1 MWDIGFVPYIWQN
14 IFIFLSN
21 LHLRPMLLCSST
33 LYLHLSCKFPIS
45 IFGITPPPIRKWMP
59 YRVAH
64 TIYMTTFSLSV
75 FIFHFFFV
83 ILSLVLFAIL
93 FYLLFS
99 LSYSTSL
106 PLCPSSTKVNGKWY
120 GGKMDIPAY
129 DADYTYYITFLLL
142 FPYFNHCNF
151 LSLSV
156 FFFLLYF
163 LFQLPPS
170 CFFPFFYF
178 LSLSSFFFLFILV
191 LFLFLVHA
199 PILSNIFLV
208 LIFTRRNKI
217 TKRKYKYENRIHIHN
232 MEQKNK

>member
-1 MWDIGFVPYIWQN
+1 
-14 IFIFLSN
+14 
-21 LHLRPMLLCSST
+21 MLLCSST

-45 IFGITPPPIRKWMP
+45 IFGITPPPIRKWIP

-64 TIYMTTFSLSV
+64 TIYMTFFFLSV
-75 FIFHFFFV
+75 FIFRFFFV
-83 ILSLVLFAIL
+83 ILRLVLSSIL
-93 FYLLFS
+93 FYFLSS

-120 GGKMDIPAY
+120 GGKMYIPAY
-129 DADYTYYITFLLL
+129 NADYTYYITSLLL

-163 LFQLPPS
+163 LFQLSPS

-178 LSLSSFFFLFILV
+178 LSLSSFFSSLYLSSSFSLFML
-191 LFLFLVHA
+191 LFFR
-199 PILSNIFLV
+199 IYFWSLSLPEGMKLQNGNINMK
-208 LIFTRRNKI
+208 IEYIYIIWNKKI
-217 TKRKYKYENRIHIHN
+217 NSGQINFYAIYAAYLSDNSAEN
-232 MEQKNK
+232 K